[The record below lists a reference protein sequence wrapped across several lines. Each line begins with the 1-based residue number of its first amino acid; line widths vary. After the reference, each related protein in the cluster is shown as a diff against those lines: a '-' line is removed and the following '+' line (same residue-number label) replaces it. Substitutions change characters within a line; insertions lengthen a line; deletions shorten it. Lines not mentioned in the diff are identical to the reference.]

1 MKDGFVKVAVS
12 SPDVVVADPDANSKK
27 MIEKAEAMAACG
39 VRLVVFPEMSITGY
53 TCGDLFLQDTLLDG
67 AKEALFDYLYQTAEL
82 DIVSV
87 VGMPLEHRGKLYNVA
102 VVASG
107 GHILGV
113 VPKTYL
119 PDFGEHHEGRC
130 FTPGR
135 PNMGEINIG
144 DEVVPFGTS
153 LLFRDA
159 WSSCF
164 TFAVEICED
173 LRALNPPSTQ
183 HAAAGALI
191 IANPSASCEIVGKA
205 DYRRMIIKAQSAR
218 TLSAYLFADTGFGES
233 TSDLVYS
240 SHNLIAENG
249 VILLENSP
257 FDKNRDLM
265 MEIDLHYLRNQRRR
279 ISTFEQADE
288 EDVYR
293 VVTFDIGAPVETPLT
308 RHYSKTPF
316 VAEDE
321 KELIETA
328 RTVINVQSASLYK
341 RFSHTG
347 CKNALIGVSGG
358 LDSTLALLVTAHA
371 FDKLGYDRKGIYAI
385 TMPGFGTT
393 ERTHNNAEDLAKA
406 LGTTFMEIDIKESV
420 RRHFSDIGQDESV
433 HDVTYENAQARE
445 RTQVLMDYANKVGG
459 LVVGTGDM
467 SELAL
472 GWATYNGDHMSMYG
486 VNASVPKTL
495 IRHLV
500 KYMAD
505 TAEDEKLSKVLYDI
519 LDTPVSPELLP
530 PENGVISQETEN
542 IVGPYELHDFFAYH
556 MHRTGATT
564 GKILRL
570 AKYAFNGEYD
580 EETIKKWLNIFMRR
594 FFSQQYKRSCSAD
607 GPKVGTVGLSPK
619 DWMMPSDA
627 CGRLWG
633 LDN

>member
-119 PDFGEHHEGRC
+119 PDFGEHHEGRW

-164 TFAVEICED
+164 TFAVEISDD

-191 IANPSASCEIVGKA
+191 IANPAASAEIVGRA
-205 DYRRMIIKAQSAR
+205 DYRRMLIKSQSAR
-218 TLSAYLFADTGFGES
+218 TISAYLFADAGFGES
-233 TSDLVYS
+233 TSDMVYS
-240 SHNLIAENG
+240 CHNLIAENG
-249 VILLENSP
+249 FMLLENSP

-279 ISTFEQADE
+279 VSTFEQADE

-316 VAEDE
+316 VAENE
-321 KELIETA
+321 NELKETA

-371 FDKLGYDRKGIYAI
+371 FDRLGYDRKGIYAI

-420 RRHFSDIGQDESV
+420 RRHFSDIGQDENV

-505 TAEDEKLSKVLYDI
+505 TSEDEKLSKVLYDI

-564 GKILRL
+564 EKILRL

-580 EETIKKWLNIFMRR
+580 EETIKKWLDIFMKR

-607 GPKVGTVGLSPK
+607 GPKVGTVGLSPR